1 MPRPAEQYGAMRAR
15 TEERIRAAAVSLFAR
30 HGFAATGIRDV
41 ARAAGISTGL
51 VYRHHASKEDL
62 FDALVGEA
70 TDGLD
75 AVVDRLHDGDAL
87 QEFTREVVAAIARD
101 DRFAE
106 FLLLMNQAF
115 AVPGPPPRTAELA
128 QRHRI
133 LLDVLAGLATGDGD
147 PRQRGVT
154 YLAALSGL
162 AAMRIALGDAL
173 PVPEPGLISGILV
186 GPGSVAD
193 PAISVPRE

>member
-1 MPRPAEQYGAMRAR
+1 MPRPAEQYEAMRAK

-62 FDALVGEA
+62 FDALVAEA
-70 TDGLD
+70 AEGLR
-75 AVVDRLHDGDAL
+75 AVVDRLRDGDAL
-87 QEFTREVVAAIARD
+87 RDVTREVVAAIARD

-115 AVPGPPPRTAELA
+115 AVPEPPSRRRGTGSCSTSSPGSGP
-128 QRHRI
+128 
-133 LLDVLAGLATGDGD
+133 ATGTRGSAASPIS
-147 PRQRGVT
+147 PRCPASPRCGSRRAT
-154 YLAALSGL
+154 RS
-162 AAMRIALGDAL
+162 RCPILG
-173 PVPEPGLISGILV
+173 
-186 GPGSVAD
+186 
-193 PAISVPRE
+193 